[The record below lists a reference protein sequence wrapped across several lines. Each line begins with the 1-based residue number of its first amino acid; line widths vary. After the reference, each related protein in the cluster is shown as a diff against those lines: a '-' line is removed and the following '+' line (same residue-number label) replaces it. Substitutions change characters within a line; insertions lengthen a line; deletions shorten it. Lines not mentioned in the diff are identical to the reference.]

1 VSGASASSS
10 AFAARKTLAP
20 RTAFDLYSRSPLVWR
35 PAATRSHVT
44 TTLAKRVTS
53 AIVLG
58 AIVLPVI
65 LVGGP
70 YFLAGTMALALLA
83 SWEYGRMLAGVGYRP
98 QYPLLA
104 GLAILLPLEAYFRT
118 VPSLQSEILV
128 GAVLLSLSGQVFRRN
143 SKHPLL
149 DWALS
154 LAGALY
160 ISLPLAFAI
169 LLRNLTGGMYW
180 VFLMLLIVWTCDSC
194 AYLAGTTFG
203 RHGFFTHV
211 SPKKT
216 VEGALGGIIAG
227 SVVAFAGVPFLP
239 ISPAQAIPLGLAISL
254 AATFGDLAESL
265 IKRQLKTKDSGNTIP
280 GHGGFLD
287 RIDSVVLSV
296 VVMYWFAVWI
306 ARFSW

>member
-1 VSGASASSS
+1 MTTILAQRVSS
-10 AFAARKTLAP
+10 A
-20 RTAFDLYSRSPLVWR
+20 
-35 PAATRSHVT
+35 
-44 TTLAKRVTS
+44 
-53 AIVLG
+53 IILG
-58 AIVLPVI
+58 AVVLPVI
-65 LVGGP
+65 WVGGP
-70 YFLAGTMALALLA
+70 YFLAGIMAVALLA
-83 SWEYGRMLAGVGYRP
+83 SWEYARMLAGMGYSP

-104 GLAILLPLEAYFRT
+104 GLAILLPLEAHFRS

-128 GAVLLSLSGQVFRRN
+128 AALLLSLVGQLFRPGA
-143 SKHPLL
+143 KHPLV

-169 LLRNLTGGMYW
+169 LLRNLTDGMYW
-180 VFLMLLIVWTCDSC
+180 VFLVLLIVWACDSF
-194 AYLAGTTFG
+194 AYLAGTAFG

-216 VEGALGGIIAG
+216 IEGALGGIIAG
-227 SVVAFAGVPFLP
+227 SVAAFAGVPFLP
-239 ISPAQAIPLGLAISL
+239 ISPAQALPLGFAVAL

-287 RIDSVVLSV
+287 RIDSLVPSTI
-296 VVMYWFAVWI
+296 VMYIFAVWI
-306 ARFSW
+306 SRFSW

>member
-1 VSGASASSS
+1 M
-10 AFAARKTLAP
+10 
-20 RTAFDLYSRSPLVWR
+20 
-35 PAATRSHVT
+35 T

-53 AIVLG
+53 AITLG
-58 AIVLPVI
+58 VIVLPVI
-65 LVGGP
+65 WVGGP
-70 YFLAGTMALALLA
+70 YFLAGIMALALLA
-83 SWEYGRMLAGVGYRP
+83 SWEYARMLAGMGYKP

-104 GLAILLPLEAYFRT
+104 ILAILLPLEAHFRS

-128 GAVLLSLSGQVFRRN
+128 GAVLLSLAGQVFRRN
-143 SKHPLL
+143 AKHPLI

-169 LLRNLTGGMYW
+169 LLRNLTGGVYW
-180 VFLMLLIVWTCDSC
+180 VFLLLLIVWTCDSC

-203 RHGFFTHV
+203 RHGFFTHI

-216 VEGALGGIIAG
+216 IEGALGGIIAG

-239 ISPAQAIPLGLAISL
+239 ISLAQALPLGLAVAL

-265 IKRQLKTKDSGNTIP
+265 IKRQLKAKDSGNTIP

-296 VVMYWFAVWI
+296 IVMYSYAAWI
-306 ARFSW
+306 ARFPW